1 MSPGMI
7 QQQLEAASRQ
17 ISRWKAQWVGTMWGT
32 AIVAVLTLCTLADWG
47 LKFER
52 AGRVVL
58 GFVWMLGLA
67 GALVQLALILR
78 KRRTAQATAA
88 LIERS
93 FPQLDNHLINFVQ
106 FSSAPLSGTLQDAY
120 LRRGLP
126 EWDSLDLRAMRNLR
140 RYLKACGA
148 LVLAVLILGIP
159 CFWVGDAWTRALR
172 RVINPFS
179 NLAPKT
185 IATLVSIQPGNANV
199 IQGEELLLSCKV
211 TGRAGQRVELDLWPT
226 DDKSTSSLLGTL
238 TGEGEEEFVFRFP
251 KVAAALDYRFR
262 AGDAPPSARFSITT
276 RPPLAFTRLIFNVQ
290 PPAYTGLPEMDLDGL
305 GANMTLPQGA
315 RVKIRMECNQPLKAA
330 AIALDEETP
339 RPLVRQSTETQE
351 IWEVAVNLAS
361 GHVFRV
367 TAQDLNDRP
376 LGAEIKFLLLID
388 KPPAIRVVAPTSR
401 TVLNP
406 GAPPRI
412 QFDVTDDY
420 GLGRVQVQRIPR
432 GEKDPDG
439 KILQEWTLTTNIQ
452 FSGDWTGVSSDADMD
467 VGFRVVAFDNRQPG
481 DPNRSVSSIILFDT
495 VTTENLVKEDK
506 KAAADATS
514 TLGKLVAM
522 QTTNLEQTLKFREAL
537 LTVTAAQWQETLDRQ
552 KEIRRITGELLANNR
567 KPLGTMAEAVRGC
580 YQGEMNRV
588 VDVLERLL
596 KAEGEEKSRLAGEAA
611 DLETVILRVLTQ
623 AEIGAGRV
631 QQSQAV
637 TGLLALLDA
646 IVKSQQEVT
655 DINQALIKKGAAS
668 DPALAQRQDKI
679 AGDFA
684 QFVRVCRSSA
694 ADFANTDQPFADLV
708 TNVAAEA
715 DTLRIHPDLLTS
727 AEYLETGKAGDAV
740 PLQLRA
746 LDNLKILMGKLNA
759 WRTQAAF
766 EKAAEMVEMLQ
777 QVGANLD
784 LLKEIQTKVVDAI
797 RQTEHQGN
805 KDTKEYD
812 ELMDELSEL
821 KAEMAESAL
830 KIANDLHVMPELPV
844 GNDLV
849 EDISQVFEEMKQE
862 AGSDKAP
869 VVEQALQKEDD
880 ILKLLKMAA
889 GRIDDCE
896 MWLTSKPDNL
906 AMNTESFDKQELKK
920 NGPITLMP
928 LPTKMEDIIGDL
940 LKQQE
945 DLKKKA
951 EDSAANQ
958 GSADMFAGW
967 DIKEGQWAS
976 YAGKGKSGNEAPDHK
991 EQDGRSG
998 IGREGLSEGEAVGG
1012 SGKIGEGDKNIEKR
1026 RTKDSAASGKIELEG
1041 DSKAKATG
1049 GGKEAGTADEK
1060 GMGGDGPRRD
1070 AQSNQGAPGDFQ
1082 EMLRRDTETIYA
1094 QAAVQHIKTGE
1105 LDKAIRHMRQAEDA
1119 LQKGLPIKQVQEFQK
1134 RAIWALKAT
1143 QVELSGGVA
1152 GESVSLSPTGEETAM
1167 DDQVASVADE
1177 APGRYKDMVSKYYKA
1192 LGEAK

>member
-17 ISRWKAQWVGTMWGT
+17 ISHWKAQLIGAIWGT
-32 AIVAVLTLCTLADWG
+32 AIVAVLTICTLADWG
-47 LKFER
+47 LKFDR
-52 AGRVVL
+52 TGRVVL
-58 GFVWMLGLA
+58 GSIWMLVLV
-67 GALVQLALILR
+67 GALVQLVMILR

-88 LIERS
+88 MIERA

-106 FSSAPLSGTLQDAY
+106 FSATPSSGTLQSAY

-126 EWDSLDLRAMRNLR
+126 EWESLDLRAMRNMR
-140 RYLKACGA
+140 AYFKATGA
-148 LVLAVLILGIP
+148 LVLALIILTVP
-159 CFWVGDAWTRALR
+159 CFWVGEAWTRALR

-185 IATLVSIQPGNANV
+185 IATLIAIQPGTATV

-211 TGRAGQRVELDLWPT
+211 TGQAGQRVELDLWPV
-226 DDKSTSSLLGTL
+226 DDQGTSALLGTIS
-238 TGEGEEEFVFRFP
+238 GKGEEEFVFRLP
-251 KVAAALDYRFR
+251 KVTAALDYRFR
-262 AGDAPPSARFSITT
+262 VGDAPPSTRFAITT

-290 PPAYTGLPEMDLDGL
+290 PPPYTCLPNLELDGL
-305 GANMTLPQGA
+305 GVNMTLPQGS
-315 RVKIRMECNQPLKAA
+315 RVKIRMECNQPLKSA
-330 AIALDEETP
+330 AIALDEEAP
-339 RPLVRQSTETQE
+339 RPMVRQSTATQE
-351 IWEVAVNLAS
+351 IWEVAMTLAS

-367 TAQDLNDRP
+367 TAQDLSERP
-376 LGAEIKFLLLID
+376 LGADIKFLMLTD
-388 KPPAIRVVAPTSR
+388 KPPVIRVVAPTAR

-406 GAPPRI
+406 GAAPRI
-412 QFDVTDDY
+412 QFDVADDY
-420 GLGRVQVQRIPR
+420 GLSRVMVQRIPR
-432 GEKDPDG
+432 DEKDPEG
-439 KILQEWTLTTNIQ
+439 KILREWSLATNTP
-452 FSGDWTGVSSDADMD
+452 FVGDWTGVSGDADMD

-481 DPNRSVSSIILFDT
+481 EPNRSFSSLILFDT
-495 VTTENLVKEDK
+495 VTTDALVTEDK
-506 KAAADATS
+506 KAAAEAIS
-514 TLGKLVAM
+514 TLGTLVAM
-522 QTTNLEQTLKFREAL
+522 QTTNLELTLKFREAL
-537 LTVTAAQWQETLDRQ
+537 LTVRSEQWQETLTRQ

-567 KPLGTMAEAVRGC
+567 KPLGTMAEEVRGC
-580 YQGEMNRV
+580 YQGPMSQV
-588 VDVLERLL
+588 VDGLERLL
-596 KAEGEEKSRLAGEAA
+596 KAEGEEKARLAGEAA
-611 DLETVILRVLTQ
+611 DLETVILKVLTQ

-637 TGLLALLDA
+637 TGLLALLET

-655 DINQALIKKGAAS
+655 EINQALIKKGAAA

-684 QFVRVCRSSA
+684 QFVRVCRNSA
-694 ADFANTDQPFADLV
+694 ADFANTDQAFSDLV
-708 TNVAAEA
+708 TNVAAAA
-715 DTLRIHPDLLTS
+715 DAMRIHPDLLTS
-727 AEYLETGKAGDAV
+727 AEYLDTGKAPEAV

-746 LDNLKILMGKLNA
+746 LDNLKILMGQLNA

-766 EKAAEMVEMLQ
+766 EKAAEMLEMLQ

-784 LLKEIQTKVVDAI
+784 LLKEIQTKVVDSI

-849 EDISQVFEEMKQE
+849 EDINQVFEEMKQE
-862 AGSDKAP
+862 AGSEKAP
-869 VVEQALQKEDD
+869 VIEQALQKEDEV
-880 ILKLLKMAA
+880 LKLLKMAA

-896 MWLTSKPDNL
+896 MWLTSKPDHL

-958 GSADMFAGW
+958 GAADMFAGW

-1041 DSKAKATG
+1041 ESKSKATG

-1070 AQSNQGAPGDFQ
+1070 AQSNQGTPGDFQ
-1082 EMLRRDTETIYA
+1082 EMLRRDTETVYA

-1105 LDKAIRHMRQAEDA
+1105 LDQAIRHMRQAEDA

-1152 GESVSLSPTGEETAM
+1152 SESGSMTTIGDESAE

-1177 APGRYKDMVSKYYKA
+1177 APGRYKEMVSKYYKA

>member
-17 ISRWKAQWVGTMWGT
+17 ISRWKAQLIGTIWG
-32 AIVAVLTLCTLADWG
+32 AALVAVLTLCTLADWG

-52 AGRVVL
+52 PGRVVV
-58 GFVWMLGLA
+58 GSVWMLVLV
-67 GALVQLALILR
+67 GALVQQALILR

-88 LIERS
+88 LIERA

-106 FSSAPLSGTLQDAY
+106 FSDTPSSGTLQSAY

-126 EWDSLDLRAMRNLR
+126 EWESLDLRAMRNPR
-140 RYLKACGA
+140 SYWKASGA
-148 LVLAVLILGIP
+148 LILAALILAIP
-159 CFWVGDAWTRALR
+159 SFWVGEAWTRALR

-179 NLAPKT
+179 DLAPKT
-185 IATLVSIQPGNANV
+185 IATLVSIQPGTATV

-211 TGRAGQRVELDLWPT
+211 TGQAGQRVELDLWPV
-226 DDKSTSSLLGTL
+226 DDKSTSALLGTL
-238 TGEGEEEFVFRFP
+238 TGQGEEDFVFRIP

-276 RPPLAFTRLIFNVQ
+276 RAPLAFTRLIFNVL
-290 PPAYTGLPEMDLDGL
+290 PPSYTGLSEMDLDGL
-305 GANMTLPQGA
+305 GANMTLPQGS
-315 RVKIRMECNQPLKAA
+315 RIKISMECNQPLKSA
-330 AIALDEETP
+330 AIALDEESP
-339 RPLVRQSTETQE
+339 RPMIRLSTETQE
-351 IWEVAVNLAS
+351 IWTVAMNLAS

-367 TAQDLNDRP
+367 TAQDIHERP
-376 LGAEIKFLLLID
+376 LGAEIKFLMLTD
-388 KPPAIRVVAPTSR
+388 KPPAIRVVAPTAR

-412 QFDVTDDY
+412 QFEVADDY
-420 GLGRVQVQRIPR
+420 GLGRVMVQRVPR
-432 GEKDPDG
+432 GEKDPEG
-439 KILQEWTLTTNIQ
+439 KILQEWVLTTNAQ
-452 FSGDWTGVSSDADMD
+452 FAGDWTGKPGDADME

-481 DPNRSVSSIILFDT
+481 APNRSVSSVILFDT
-495 VTTENLVKEDK
+495 VTTEDLVKEDK
-506 KAAADATS
+506 KSAVDATS

-522 QTTNLEQTLKFREAL
+522 QTTNLQQTVKFREAL
-537 LTVTAAQWQETLDRQ
+537 LTVTTEQWQEVLARQ
-552 KEIRRITGELLANNR
+552 KEIRRVTGELLANNR
-567 KPLGTMAEAVRGC
+567 RPLGTLAEAVRSC
-580 YQGEMNRV
+580 YQGPMNQV
-588 VDVLERLL
+588 VDTLERLL
-596 KAEGEEKSRLAGEAA
+596 KAEGEEKARQAGEAV
-611 DLETVILRVLTQ
+611 DLETGILRILTQ

-646 IVKSQQEVT
+646 IVKGQQAIT

-708 TNVAAEA
+708 TNVAAQA
-715 DTLRIHPDLLTS
+715 DALRIHPDLLTS
-727 AEYLETGKAGDAV
+727 AEYLETDKAAEAV

-746 LDNLKILMGKLNA
+746 LEHLKILMDKLNA
-759 WRTQAAF
+759 WRTAAAF
-766 EKAAEMVEMLQ
+766 EKAEEMVEMLQ

-812 ELMDELSEL
+812 ELMDELAEL
-821 KAEMAESAL
+821 KSEMAESAL
-830 KIANDLHVMPELPV
+830 KIATDLHVMPELPV
-844 GNDLV
+844 GNDLI

-862 AGSDKAP
+862 EGSESAGTA
-869 VVEQALQKEDD
+869 EQALQKEDFV
-880 ILKLLKMAA
+880 LELLKMAA

-906 AMNTESFDKQELKK
+906 TMNTESFDKQELKK

-928 LPTKMEDIIGDL
+928 LPTAMEDIIGDL

-945 DLKKKA
+945 DLKKQA

-958 GSADMFAGW
+958 GAADMFAGW

-976 YAGKGKSGNEAPDHK
+976 YAAKGKSGNEAPDHK

-1012 SGKIGEGDKNIEKR
+1012 SGKISEGDKNIEKR

-1041 DSKAKATG
+1041 EAKAKATG

-1070 AQSNQGAPGDFQ
+1070 AQSNQGTPQDFQ

-1094 QAAVQHIKTGE
+1094 QAAVQHIKTGD

-1143 QVELSGGVA
+1143 QVELSGGVVS
-1152 GESVSLSPTGEETAM
+1152 ESVSLSPTGDETAM

-1192 LGEAK
+1192 LGEAQ